1 MEGAGWSRVTHPFAT
16 VCAPEGAL
24 PVRLAC
30 VKHAASVHPEPGSN
44 SPLKYRRDGGR
55 PPPAFAR
62 CILGPSSCLGF
73 RKLVEP
79 CGVSPAG
86 VCFLRCPLTSNSSCP
101 QYPVLKVPSRLS
113 GRFRRCR
120 AARGFIIPAP
130 RRRVKG
136 FFRKTSAF
144 RSEAPCMSATS
155 CPPTAWRRSTFGDG
169 RLNCRVRNG
178 FG

>member
-62 CILGPSSCLGF
+62 FVLGPSSCLGF

-86 VCFLRCPLTSNSSCP
+86 VCFLRCPLTLILPVHSIRFSRCP
-101 QYPVLKVPSRLS
+101 PALAGGSAAVV
-113 GRFRRCR
+113 RREVVYY
-120 AARGFIIPAP
+120 APPAP
-130 RRRVKG
+130 VSTG
-136 FFRKTSAF
+136 FREKFKNFFSKVFFAF
-144 RSEAPCMSATS
+144 LSH
-155 CPPTAWRRSTFGDG
+155 
-169 RLNCRVRNG
+169 
-178 FG
+178 